1 MRKIILVFSG
11 PSGAGKSTLIE
22 HLLKNF
28 DEAGLTVSHT
38 TRSPRET
45 EVDGVNYHFV
55 SHERFAEMMKNGEF
69 VEHVKCFENCYGTSK
84 QAIDD
89 VLQNKDICVL
99 DLEYNGAYTIL
110 NDENFKDVCVGIL
123 VLPPSYKVLKQRL
136 MNRNSETQE
145 SLNKRLND
153 SFKISKIAKYQVV
166 LINKKLEYS
175 KQQITQ
181 LVRELTMGKY
191 E

>member
-1 MRKIILVFSG
+1 MRKTILVFSG

-28 DEAGLTVSHT
+28 GEAGLVVSHT
-38 TRSPRET
+38 TRRPRET

-55 SHERFAEMMKNGEF
+55 SHEKFTEMMINDEF
-69 VEHVKCFENCYGTSK
+69 VEHIECFRNCYGTSK
-84 QAIDD
+84 QAIDY

-110 NDENFKDVCVGIL
+110 NDEHFKDRCIGIL

-136 MNRNSETQE
+136 MGRNSETQE
-145 SLNKRLND
+145 SLNKRLDD

-166 LINKKLEYS
+166 LINKELEHS
-175 KQQITQ
+175 KQKITD
-181 LVRELTMGKY
+181 LVRELKV
-191 E
+191 EKI